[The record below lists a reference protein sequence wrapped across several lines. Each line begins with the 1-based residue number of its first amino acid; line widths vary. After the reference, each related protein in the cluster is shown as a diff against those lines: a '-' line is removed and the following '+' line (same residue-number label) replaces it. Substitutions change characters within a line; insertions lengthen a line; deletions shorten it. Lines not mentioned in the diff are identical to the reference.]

1 MSFVLYN
8 RNYALLWLGGL
19 ISTLGDWVLR
29 GALPFYVYA
38 RTGSA
43 LATGLA
49 FIASTLPWIILSS
62 VSGVFVDR
70 WNRKRTMI
78 VADLIRAVLIL
89 LLLFV
94 LYMPGL
100 FWLIYFVGFT
110 EACVTQFF
118 NPASIAFIPA
128 IVGKDHLQEANA
140 LSSFSSSFARLLGPL
155 LGGVLLGILGLA
167 STALA
172 DSISYLCSAVMIALV
187 LVAPG
192 PDAEQGEVPGK
203 TVRAKW
209 FGYWSDWLEGLSVV
223 GREKGIRALFL
234 VVSLSSLA
242 DGVINALFVLFPA
255 AILGM
260 GSTQYG
266 AMLTALGIGSILG
279 SIFVGQFAKMLPP
292 ARLFWLGWM
301 GKGLTYLLAFNI
313 RSFPLILALFTLS
326 GVPTVSSQVS
336 LQTLLQ
342 TSVEDHLRARVF
354 GAYVAT
360 LSLFLLVGTGLG
372 SILAAPLGILPLLD
386 LGCALFFFAGL
397 AAVLLFIPTLA
408 PKFDQLRIKEAE
420 DHGTFPDRAGQH
432 D

>member
-1 MSFVLYN
+1 MSVVLHN
-8 RNYALLWLGGL
+8 RNYALPWLGGL

-43 LATGLA
+43 LAAGMALMT
-49 FIASTLPWIILSS
+49 STLPWIVLSS
-62 VSGVFVDR
+62 VAGVFVDQ
-70 WNRKRTMI
+70 WNRKWTMM
-78 VADLIRAVLIL
+78 VADLTRAALIL
-89 LLLFV
+89 LLLLV
-94 LYMPGL
+94 LYAPGL
-100 FWLIYFVGFT
+100 FWLFYFVSFM

-128 IVGKDHLQEANA
+128 IVDSDHLQEANA
-140 LSSFSSSFARLLGPL
+140 LSSFSSSFGRLLGPL

-167 STALA
+167 STAFA

-192 PDAEQGEVPGK
+192 PEEEQGEVPGR
-203 TVRAKW
+203 TVRATW
-209 FGYWSDWLEGLSVV
+209 FAYWRDWLEGLGAV

-234 VVSLSSLA
+234 AVGLGSLA

-260 GSTQYG
+260 GSAQYG
-266 AMLTALGIGSILG
+266 AMLTALGIGSLLG
-279 SIFVGQFAKMLPP
+279 SVCVSWLAKTLAP
-292 ARLFWLGWM
+292 ARLFWLGWI

-326 GVPTVSSQVS
+326 GVPTVGNQVS
-336 LQTLLQ
+336 TQTLLQ
-342 TSVEDHLRARVF
+342 TSVQDRLRARVF

-360 LSLFLLVGTGLG
+360 LSLLLLVGTGLG

-386 LGCALFFFAGL
+386 LGCALFLLAGL
-397 AAVLLFIPTLA
+397 VAFLLFIPTLA
-408 PKFDQLRIKEAE
+408 PGPCQLRTKETGKRE
-420 DHGTFPDRAGQH
+420 RFPDRAGQH